1 VVKSV
6 RQSSSAPP
14 QSICGGFF
22 SADGPRRLDDAGATP
37 ALPAMGHLGPRFC
50 VRDIAGKIALV
61 YAVALRRMAPN
72 EFGAILAQSAMPK
85 KPVLGLDPMMG
96 TGFRTGS
103 CSIQGFAEPDAA
115 RRRAKT
121 RSATLTCI
129 RRQRVSNRS
138 E

>member
-1 VVKSV
+1 V
-6 RQSSSAPP
+6 
-14 QSICGGFF
+14 G
-22 SADGPRRLDDAGATP
+22 RRLDDFGAAS
-37 ALPAMGHLGPRFC
+37 ALPPFGNVGARFRA
-50 VRDIAGKIALV
+50 RDVAGKIALV

-72 EFGAILAQSAMPK
+72 EFGAILAESAIPK